1 MYDPI
6 RKKEV
11 PDTPEEFVRQHIIQV
26 LLNAVKVP
34 AHLLEVEFSLSAISK
49 ETEDR
54 VDLIVHNLQAGPT
67 KPWLL
72 VECKA
77 AGEYTWE
84 GLEIQLN
91 RYLKI
96 LTPKYVLLALGNE
109 TRAFALSPD
118 GKSFKAIPGLPLYT
132 KP

>member
-54 VDLIVHNLQAGPT
+54 VDLIVHNLPAGPT

-77 AGEYTWE
+77 PGEYTWE

-96 LTPKYVLLALGNE
+96 LTPQFILLALGNE

-118 GKSFKAIPGLPLYT
+118 GKNFTAIPGLPVY
-132 KP
+132 KA

>member
-34 AHLLEVEFSLSAISK
+34 RELLEVEFSLSSI
-49 ETEDR
+49 TPTTQDR
-54 VDLIVHNLQAGPT
+54 VDIIVHDYKAGPAR
-67 KPWLL
+67 PWLL

-96 LTPKYVLLALGNE
+96 LTPQFILLALGND
-109 TRAFALSPD
+109 TRAFTLSPD
-118 GKSFKAIPGLPLYT
+118 GKNFTAIPGLPLY
-132 KP
+132 KA